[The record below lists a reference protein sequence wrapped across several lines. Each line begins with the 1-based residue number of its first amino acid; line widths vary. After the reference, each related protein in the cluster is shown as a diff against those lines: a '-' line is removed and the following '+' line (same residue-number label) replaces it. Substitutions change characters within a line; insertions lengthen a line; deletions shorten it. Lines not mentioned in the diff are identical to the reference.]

1 MRYIRYKNGHV
12 LFKQWS
18 IIRSILILWKLH
30 LRRVLKYH
38 NNFCLAKRFYTV
50 LYPEILNIYKYT
62 CKNYL
67 LYVLV
72 RTLRMSSIKRTFKSV
87 NIKQMHILVRTT
99 LLYCINLLILF
110 VCLQML
116 RCSVRRK
123 NMYTQW
129 LYIVLKPSKTGDMY
143 N

>member
-30 LRRVLKYH
+30 LRRVLKQPLKHH

-72 RTLRMSSIKRTFKSV
+72 RTSHMSSIKRTFKSV

-99 LLYCINLLILF
+99 
-110 VCLQML
+110 
-116 RCSVRRK
+116 
-123 NMYTQW
+123 
-129 LYIVLKPSKTGDMY
+129 
-143 N
+143 

>member
-1 MRYIRYKNGHV
+1 MRYIRYKNDHV

-38 NNFCLAKRFYTV
+38 NNFCLANRFYTV
-50 LYPEILNIYKYT
+50 LYPEMLNIYKYT

-72 RTLRMSSIKRTFKSV
+72 RTLRMSSIKRTFKYV
-87 NIKQMHILVRTT
+87 NIKQMHLLVRTT
-99 LLYCINLLILF
+99 
-110 VCLQML
+110 
-116 RCSVRRK
+116 
-123 NMYTQW
+123 
-129 LYIVLKPSKTGDMY
+129 YIV
-143 N
+143 